1 MKRFYQVAFLLAG
14 LAVSAGSLAQPY
26 RGTIFFDPDVI
37 TADDPS
43 TVVSTTY
50 TGEGTRRMYDRR
62 LPGWDTVNVYLFDV
76 VFDDG
81 LTTEAQV
88 NAEFGTLEAATAVAK
103 KYAEVVG
110 KLPTCLRIDVDA
122 LWINTGTMP
131 FGGGNRSLLIYTG
144 MSAKYEEQGIL
155 EETLIH
161 EASHTSLD
169 ATHARAEEW
178 KKAAELDGKFISN
191 YAASNPTREDIA
203 ETFLMWIAVRQPVVK
218 ISEKDFSTI
227 TETVPNRLIY
237 FDRQNLN
244 MYPLKL
250 NVPEDSIRGTTP
262 SAGGK

>member
-1 MKRFYQVAFLLAG
+1 MKRFYQVVFLLAG

-26 RGTIFFDPDVI
+26 RGTIFFDSDVI
-37 TADDPS
+37 TADDTS
-43 TVVSTTY
+43 TLVSTTY
-50 TGEGTRRMYDRR
+50 TGQGTRRIFDRR
-62 LPGWDTVNVYLFDV
+62 VNGWTTINAYLFDI
-76 VFDDG
+76 VFDDS

-88 NAEFGTLEAATAVAK
+88 NSEFGTLEAATAVAE
-103 KYAEVVG
+103 KYAKVVSR
-110 KLPTCLRIDVDA
+110 LPACLRADVDA
-122 LWINTGTMP
+122 LWINAGTQP

-169 ATHARAEEW
+169 ATHARADDW
-178 KKAAELDGKFISN
+178 KKAAALDSGFIST
-191 YAASNPTREDIA
+191 YAAANPDREDIA

-227 TETVPNRLIY
+227 TQTVPNRLIY

-244 MYPLKL
+244 MYPLRL
-250 NVPEDSIRGTTP
+250 NVPE
-262 SAGGK
+262 KKL

>member
-43 TVVSTTY
+43 TVVSTTF

-62 LPGWDTVNVYLFDV
+62 LPGWDTVNVYLFDI
-76 VFDDG
+76 VFDDS
-81 LTTEAQV
+81 LKTVAQV
-88 NAEFGTLEAATAVAK
+88 NAEFGTLEAATTVAE

-110 KLPTCLRIDVDA
+110 KLPFCLRIDVDA

-144 MSAKYEEQGIL
+144 QSARYEEQGIL

-169 ATHARAEEW
+169 AAHARSEDW
-178 KKAAELDGKFISN
+178 KKAAALDSSFIST
-191 YAASNPTREDIA
+191 YAAANPYREDIA

-227 TETVPNRLIY
+227 TKTVPNRLIY
-237 FDRQNLN
+237 FDRQKLN
-244 MYPLKL
+244 MYPLRV
-250 NVPEDSIRGTTP
+250 NVPEESSNGTTP
-262 SAGGK
+262 PTGEK